1 MYKSLTNIIVRKEES
16 CRMKERHPDRLP
28 IIVEPRNGNI
38 SKIDKNK
45 YMVPKDL
52 LFGQLTYVIRKRI
65 RLSKDQALFIF
76 TNGKLIT
83 ASSVISDVYND
94 NVDEDGFLYIV
105 YDFEN
110 AFG

>member
-1 MYKSLTNIIVRKEES
+1 
-16 CRMKERHPDRLP
+16 MKERHPDRLP